1 MGSPVLRLYVT
12 DRSETRPAAVAGD
25 NGAVYEV
32 GIVAGQE
39 QCGIGDILWHTHFR
53 GVGQQ
58 GAGAFKAKFIC
69 LGITSGISVRV
80 PLGEMQLECSSLYAM
95 Y

>member
-39 QCGIGDILWHTHFR
+39 QCGIGNILRHTHFW

-69 LGITSGISVRV
+69 LRHDQRDIGQNTAG
-80 PLGEMQLECSSLYAM
+80 
-95 Y
+95 